1 MAHRRERCCL
11 KRHSSEIGSTEPDNV
26 TNPLLEQV
34 TSYRSLPRERLF
46 ELQVAGLRLA
56 SIPGGT
62 HISLNGVVAS
72 IWIAAPKV

>member
-1 MAHRRERCCL
+1 M
-11 KRHSSEIGSTEPDNV
+11 K
-26 TNPLLEQV
+26 LLEQV

-56 SIPGGT
+56 SIPGST